1 MLCQA
6 ADSVKE
12 FLIGND
18 RKASIRLEETVA
30 GRTHMDVGAGGF
42 SLNLTELRNA

>member
-12 FLIGND
+12 FLIGKLQSVF
-18 RKASIRLEETVA
+18 RRRLLGGPIWMWAPVA
-30 GRTHMDVGAGGF
+30 F
-42 SLNLTELRNA
+42 PLTELRNA